1 MRVDATSYVVL
12 DAGVLGLV
20 TNPSAAP
27 EPEACKNWLRRL
39 LLNGVTVAV
48 PEIADYE
55 VRRELIRADKLRGLR
70 TLDVLRS
77 QLLFIPIT
85 SAMMLKAAETWAQL
99 RKQGQPT
106 AAPGSL
112 DGDVILA
119 AQALIAAEAN
129 ALDPVVATD
138 NVGHL
143 SRMITAAE
151 WRNIQV

>member
-1 MRVDATSYVVL
+1 MKIDTASYVVL
-12 DAGVLGLV
+12 DSGVLGLV

-27 EPEACKNWLRRL
+27 EPEACKTWLKRL
-39 LLNGVTVAV
+39 LLSGVTVAV
-48 PEIADYE
+48 PEIAEYE

-77 QLLFIPIT
+77 QLIYIPIT
-85 SAMMLKAAETWAQL
+85 SAMMLKAAEIWAQL

-106 AAPGSL
+106 APPNSL

-119 AQALIAAEAN
+119 AQTLLAAEAN

-143 SRMITAAE
+143 GRMITAAE
-151 WRNIQV
+151 WRNIQG

>member
-1 MRVDATSYVVL
+1 MKVDTTSYVVL
-12 DAGVLGLV
+12 DSGVLGLV

-27 EPEACKNWLRRL
+27 EPDACKTWLKRL
-39 LLNGVTVAV
+39 LLGGVMVAV

-77 QLLFIPIT
+77 QLIYIPIT
-85 SAMMLKAAETWAQL
+85 SAMMLKAAEIWAQL

-106 AAPGSL
+106 ASPGSL

-119 AQALIAAEAN
+119 AQTLIAAEAN

-143 SRMITAAE
+143 GRMITAAE
-151 WRNIQV
+151 WRNIQA

>member
-1 MRVDATSYVVL
+1 MKVDTTTFVVL
-12 DAGVLGLV
+12 DSGVLGLV

-27 EPEACKNWLRRL
+27 QPEACKTWLKRL
-39 LLNGVTVAV
+39 LLGDVTVAV

-77 QLLFIPIT
+77 QLVYIPIT
-85 SAMMLKAAETWAQL
+85 SAMMLKAAEIWAQL

-106 AAPGSL
+106 APPGSL

-119 AQALIAAEAN
+119 AQALLAAEAN

-138 NVGHL
+138 NAGHL
-143 SRMITAAE
+143 GRMITAAE
-151 WRNIQV
+151 WRNIQG